1 MDKNKRNY
9 EQNELQQIEE
19 SKPKRSIL
27 SSIFN
32 LQSGMN
38 RLLQIERKCD
48 EIESKLSRQLENA
61 KEEPCIKGKG
71 SDRPVLD
78 IIDLIDDVNQ
88 SIYIIADRID
98 NSLCRIGDT
107 IE

>member
-9 EQNELQQIEE
+9 EQELQIGA
-19 SKPKRSIL
+19 SGSKRSIL
-27 SSIFN
+27 NSILN

-48 EIESKLSRQLENA
+48 DIESKLSRQLENT

-71 SDRPVLD
+71 SDLPVLD

-88 SIYIIADRID
+88 SIYNIADRID
-98 NSLCRIGDT
+98 GSLFRISDT